1 MICEGYKYV
10 DRLSDYLEDIRI
22 IYVGEFNLDPLAN
35 FYHPALIPPLS
46 ILASRS
52 DIRKKFPI
60 SVESAV
66 IGEMSL
72 FTLEKNKWSLL
83 QNLIQMNYSNLTTLI
98 GITWEQEKMKT
109 WKNDML
115 MKFLHHS
122 NLASSKH
129 RSDALYDAF
138 TKISVLGSVHM
149 LALIWIFC

>member
-1 MICEGYKYV
+1 
-10 DRLSDYLEDIRI
+10 
-22 IYVGEFNLDPLAN
+22 
-35 FYHPALIPPLS
+35 
-46 ILASRS
+46 
-52 DIRKKFPI
+52 
-60 SVESAV
+60 
-66 IGEMSL
+66 
-72 FTLEKNKWSLL
+72 
-83 QNLIQMNYSNLTTLI
+83 MNYSNLTTLI

-149 LALIWIFC
+149 LALI